1 MKDLIKA
8 DVQRLTPD
16 QLVGK
21 AGHIVDSMTGNA
33 SFPTPDPKL
42 SDVTAAQTTLVQA
55 IEDAKSFSRPAI
67 VAKKVAAEALREL
80 LADLAAY
87 VNLTAGEDLNAA
99 VSSGYEQAK
108 TPSPILV
115 EAPTALVARTS
126 AEFGAIDLS
135 WPRVEGVRMYFVY
148 MTEGA
153 VTNDSEW
160 KLVAST
166 TRSRHTVGGLKSDA
180 YCSFRVTAQGAR
192 NTSVA
197 SPTST
202 AKAA

>member
-8 DVQRLTPD
+8 DVQRLTAD

-42 SDVTAAQTTLVQA
+42 IDVTAAQTTLVQA

-67 VAKKVAAEALREL
+67 VAKKVAAEVLRDL
-80 LADLAAY
+80 LAELAAY
-87 VNLTAGEDLNAA
+87 VNLTAGEDLNIA
-99 VSSGYEQAK
+99 VSSGFEQAK
-108 TPSPILV
+108 TPSPLYV
-115 EAPTALVARTS
+115 EAPTSLVARTS
-126 AEFGAIDLS
+126 AEFGAIDLR
-135 WPRVEGVRMYFVY
+135 WPRVEGARMYFVY

-153 VTNDSEW
+153 VSNASEW